1 MLRNYI
7 IEKYKKFMCLFMA
20 LFCVCVLSIKY
31 ANGESILINSAS
43 ISSILFFVIFYILFV
58 KAIEIYIVNK
68 INIELIFGFIFACGI
83 SIGKE
88 FLIQNTVVFKNIK
101 LYLNIISLTL
111 LFTSAIILLFYY
123 MPQITNKLYTMR
135 LPNFINNLMEKD
147 NKKTFLYFFIILLLF
162 WLPAFLVLYPEYS

>member
-43 ISSILFFVIFYILFV
+43 MSSILFFVIFYILFV

-101 LYLNIISLTL
+101 LYLNYYL
-111 LFTSAIILLFYY
+111 LQL
-123 MPQITNKLYTMR
+123 
-135 LPNFINNLMEKD
+135 
-147 NKKTFLYFFIILLLF
+147 
-162 WLPAFLVLYPEYS
+162 